1 MPVQPLLAGLDVG
14 TTSVK
19 ALLVTVDGAEV
30 AVGRAPT
37 VWTRTQQGTEADPWH
52 FVAAAKHA
60 LADAMSRA
68 PDVTVSSVGVASL
81 AESGVLVDTGDRPLA
96 PVIAWHDDRDA
107 DQLDALVRDIG
118 GRRFSETT
126 GLPLRTQWSL
136 TKHRWLRDHRPDIA
150 RAVRRYNIAEW
161 VVRNLGGES
170 ASELSLASRT
180 GWLRLHDGQPWAET
194 LEWSGAPGGVLGT
207 LIPAGTPLGRVTAA
221 DVPPGVRG
229 ATLTV
234 AGHDHQAAVIGL
246 GAFRDGD
253 EVDSCGTAEAIV
265 RTVPPDLS
273 PTAVLE
279 LTEHGVTVGRHAV
292 RDRLCLLGATQGG
305 LVLQNVLAHLG
316 VDRDGVTELDA
327 AAAGADPGAATVV
340 VGSDA
345 HDLSFEGSASPG
357 DVWAAAT
364 LLVTRDARRISN
376 ALTAAA
382 GPRGDLIVTGGWS
395 NSAALMRAKASLL
408 GSLSRVQV
416 QEAGCRGGALL
427 GGLAAGVYTDYRDF
441 PVPARA
447 AFDVPDVAVREPE
460 TPSSVHS

>member
-1 MPVQPLLAGLDVG
+1 MQPLLAGLDVG

-19 ALLVTVDGAEV
+19 ALLVTVDGTEV
-30 AVGRAPT
+30 AVGRSPT
-37 VWTRTQQGTEADPWH
+37 LWTRTQEGTEADPWH
-52 FVAAAKHA
+52 FVAAAKQA
-60 LADAMSRA
+60 LADATSRV
-68 PDVTVSSVGVASL
+68 PDVTVSSLGVASL
-81 AESGVLVDTGDRPLA
+81 AESGVLVDAGDRPLA

-107 DQLDALVRDIG
+107 GQLEALVGDIG
-118 GRRFSETT
+118 RRRFSETT

-136 TKHRWLRDHRPDIA
+136 TKHRWLRDHRPDTA
-150 RAVRRYNIAEW
+150 HAVRRYNIAEW

-180 GWLRLHDGQPWAET
+180 GWLRLGDGQPWAET

-207 LIPAGTPLGRVTAA
+207 LVTAGTPLGRVTAA
-221 DVPPGVRG
+221 DVPPGLRG

-265 RTVPPDLS
+265 RTVPPGLS
-273 PTAVLE
+273 PAAVLA

-305 LVLQNVLAHLG
+305 LVLQNVLAHLS
-316 VDRDGVTELDA
+316 VDRAGLAALDA
-327 AAAGADPGAATVV
+327 AAARAAPGAATVV

-345 HDLSFEGSASPG
+345 HDVSFEGSASPG
-357 DVWAAAT
+357 AVWAAAT
-364 LLVTRDARRISN
+364 LLVTREARGLSD

-382 GPRGDLIVTGGWS
+382 GPRGDLVVTGGWS
-395 NSAALMRAKASLL
+395 HSAALMRAKASLL

-416 QEAGCRGGALL
+416 QEAGGRGGALL
-427 GGLAAGVYTDYRDF
+427 GGLAAGVYTDYDEF
-441 PVPARA
+441 PVPTRV
-447 AFDVPDVAVREPE
+447 AFDVPDDAGKGAGAS
-460 TPSSVHS
+460 SSVHS